1 MVTLYPRRHTEVNLG
16 SANYHHGDLK
26 NALVR
31 AARAR
36 IAEKGAA
43 SLNLRAVARVVGVT
57 HPAAYRHFADK
68 EALLE
73 AVAQEGFDE
82 LADALRESV
91 EGSEEG
97 LEPTLFALANA
108 YLNFAVSNPELTR
121 VMFALIPAEARMKNE
136 RLYAASKRAYTTL
149 TTSVEGLEGDTS
161 TDSAVVWALLHGL
174 AKLTIEKQVP
184 LLEDSAKRKAV
195 VVRAVGVLAKGL
207 T

>member
-1 MVTLYPRRHTEVNLG
+1 MS
-16 SANYHHGDLK
+16 SATYHHGDLK

-31 AARAR
+31 AARVQ

-43 SLNLRAVARVVGVT
+43 SLNLRAVARVLGVT
-57 HPAAYRHFADK
+57 HPAAYRHFANK

-82 LADALRESV
+82 LADALHKSV
-91 EGSEEG
+91 EGEKG
-97 LEPTLFALANA
+97 LERTLYALADA
-108 YLNFAVSNPELTR
+108 YLNFALENPELTR

-136 RLYAASKRAYTTL
+136 RLYAASKRAYTAL
-149 TTSVEGLEGDTS
+149 TTSVETLRGDTS

-184 LLEDSAKRKAV
+184 LLEDAAKRRAV
-195 VVRAVGVLAKGL
+195 VMRAVGVLAKGL